1 VKVTGFIEKILT
13 DKLKGETKPAEKRI
27 SFLKLLT
34 ENFKEDSNKNFKV
47 PKNCP
52 VLQKAKFKNGL
63 AIIDIKLHKKI
74 RKKAKIKSFIEK
86 KKKLSINFKVNKP
99 LFNSVN
105 HNKIKQKEK
114 FTSQV
119 KKIKYDS
126 KISKNINVN
135 SNRKTI
141 ETKDK
146 PLKVEVIPYSQFMEK
161 NYIDQF
167 VDNIEKETTKEV
179 KKTFKLVKFKRL
191 ELTAASSG
199 KLEKH
204 KPKSDSGFSNF
215 QMLNLKNREVP
226 KSFKKFV
233 KRAKLPENL
242 TQHTKAFQIKIPLD
256 EQTSLLL
263 KNVRNNFYTRIITTP
278 EVAANLFQNLQ
289 TLTQQLA
296 NLGFAQTV
304 IRIQVLNTGNG
315 AKGGFNN
322 FSGNDNNKHKND
334 KFSFTD
340 KESIDTD
347 SFTGER
353 ISFSSYL

>member
-1 VKVTGFIEKILT
+1 VKVTGFIEKFLA
-13 DKLKGETKPAEKRI
+13 DKLKEETKPAEKRI

-34 ENFKEDSNKNFKV
+34 EKFKENSNKNFKV
-47 PKNCP
+47 PKNYQVLSLKYTDKSIKNNLKKFP
-52 VLQKAKFKNGL
+52 VLQKGKFKNGS

-74 RKKAKIKSFIEK
+74 RKKVKMKSFIE
-86 KKKLSINFKVNKP
+86 
-99 LFNSVN
+99 
-105 HNKIKQKEK
+105 
-114 FTSQV
+114 
-119 KKIKYDS
+119 S